1 VIPTARSLPESDALA
16 AELGTRY
23 HLGFTSCTLLRSL
36 VNDVYELAT
45 DDARYVLKLYRYG
58 GRGPDEIRWETGLSE
73 HLRASGVLAPPV
85 LALPDRDT
93 VGLLETPEG
102 PRPFTLL
109 GYVEGSKSRP
119 PFTDELYA
127 DRQLA
132 AFHDAAD
139 NYTSPYYRPPAD
151 LVHRLDRPLEEILA
165 VDAAEEN
172 LLRSLAG
179 AVRNN
184 LAQYSKAGTCHG
196 DVTMDNVLLTEQG
209 LLLLDFDLAAV
220 GPPAADFGGVATLG
234 RGRARRAARGGR
246 RTALTFPVLASQ
258 EGPRKH
264 EAALRTGRT
273 SWRHE
278 GRGAFVECS
287 GRGGDGGAG
296 RGDESR
302 DRRADDRRDRLVPD
316 QATGREG

>member
-1 VIPTARSLPESDALA
+1 M
-16 AELGTRY
+16 
-23 HLGFTSCTLLRSL
+23 
-36 VNDVYELAT
+36 NDVYELAT

-58 GRGPDEIRWETGLSE
+58 GRGADEIRWETGLSE

-85 LALPDRDT
+85 LALPDGDT

-109 GYVEGSKSRP
+109 GYVEGSKPYP

-127 DRQLA
+127 DLGRQLA

-151 LVHRLDRPLEEILA
+151 LAHVLDKPLEQILA
-165 VDAAEEN
+165 VDATEEN
-172 LLRSLAG
+172 LLRPLAA

-220 GPPAADFGGVATLG
+220 GPLAADFGGVATTPHWD
-234 RGRARRAARGGR
+234 AF
-246 RTALTFPVLASQ
+246 RTAYAAHRPITP
-258 EGPRKH
+258 ED
-264 EAALRTGRT
+264 EAAIPYLQVAGSISNLYFHLVDKPR
-273 SWRHE
+273 WR
-278 GRGAFVECS
+278 GS
-287 GRGGDGGAG
+287 
-296 RGDESR
+296 ESR
-302 DRRADDRRDRLVPD
+302 DEGWAAAELDRLRAAADVLL
-316 QATGREG
+316 

>member
-1 VIPTARSLPESDALA
+1 MIPTLRSLPDPGALA

-85 LALPDRDT
+85 LPLPDGDT
-93 VGLLETPEG
+93 VGVLETPEG
-102 PRPFTLL
+102 SRPFTLL
-109 GYVEGSKSRP
+109 GYVEGHKPRP

-127 DRQLA
+127 DFGRQLA

-151 LVHRLDRPLEEILA
+151 LAHVLDKPLEEILA
-165 VDAAEEN
+165 VDATEEN
-172 LLRSLAG
+172 LLRSLAA

-196 DVTMDNVLLTEQG
+196 DVTMDNVLLTNQG
-209 LLLLDFDLAAV
+209 LLLLDFDLSVV
-220 GPPAADFGGVATLG
+220 GPLAADFGGVATTPHWAAFKAG
-234 RGRARRAARGGR
+234 YVARRPI
-246 RTALTFPVLASQ
+246 TP
-258 EGPRKH
+258 ED
-264 EAALRTGRT
+264 EAAIPYLQVAGSIFNLYFHIVDKPR
-273 SWRHE
+273 W
-278 GRGAFVECS
+278 RGA
-287 GRGGDGGAG
+287 
-296 RGDESR
+296 ESR
-302 DRRADDRRDRLVPD
+302 DEGWAAAELDGLRAAADVLL
-316 QATGREG
+316 